1 MINLEKRII
10 LAIKPLDDEE
20 LNENFY
26 YNQSGIKCFFVI
38 KEIEDKLL
46 AIKLKFLEEKDLGKF
61 VFKIGEDNR
70 LRYDSVVDDK
80 IYSIPKENVL
90 HTISKE
96 LSDDSFK
103 RVISNI
109 CNKGTRFHTEEAK
122 NMFLDFTSDYFNQQI
137 KKGSVLTIIYN
148 HNFETY
154 YVEELYED
162 YFKGVKLNYDPKLGL
177 TVNGEEKMISYR
189 SIFQSIHYSEEYSL
203 KVKEMINS
211 KKLTLK

>member
-1 MINLEKRII
+1 M
-10 LAIKPLDDEE
+10 
-20 LNENFY
+20 
-26 YNQSGIKCFFVI
+26 
-38 KEIEDKLL
+38 
-46 AIKLKFLEEKDLGKF
+46 GKF